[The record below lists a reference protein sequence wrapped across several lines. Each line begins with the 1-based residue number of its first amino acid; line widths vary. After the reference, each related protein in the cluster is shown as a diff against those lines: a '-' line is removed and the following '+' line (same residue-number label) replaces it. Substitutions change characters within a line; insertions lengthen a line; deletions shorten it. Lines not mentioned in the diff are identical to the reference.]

1 MTRPERTTIFSGHE
15 SVLQAHGVIKHLIRE
30 TSVERAQRLESGT
43 GEVWLKLECQQ
54 ITGSFKVR
62 GALHRVSALTEQERV
77 RGIVACSAGNHA
89 LGVAHAAELSA
100 IPATIFVPRTIDPA
114 RKEML
119 ERFTA
124 SVHVIGESYDDCES
138 KARQVA
144 KELKKTFISPYNDPW
159 VIAGQGTLGIE
170 LLRQVPN
177 VEVVLLAVGGGGLA
191 AGVAGYLKAAKP
203 AIKIVGVSPAN
214 SAGMYDLVTGIPSD
228 FVSHGDTLSDST
240 AGAVEQG
247 AITIDMCRAL
257 IDQWILVD
265 EADISA
271 AMRYLFYE
279 HRLVVEG
286 AGALA
291 LAGFLKERDR
301 IQQYVTALVVCGSN
315 IDPKRF
321 LRVVD
326 MGS

>member
-1 MTRPERTTIFSGHE
+1 MTKPERTTIFSGHDG
-15 SVLQAHGVIKHLIRE
+15 VLQAHGIIKHLIRE
-30 TSVERAQRLESGT
+30 TSVERAQALESGA

-62 GALHRVSALTEQERV
+62 GALHRVSALSDSERA
-77 RGIVACSAGNHA
+77 RGIVACSAGNHG

-100 IPATIFVPRTIDPA
+100 IPATIFVPRTVDPA

-119 ERFTA
+119 ERSSA
-124 SVHVIGESYDDCES
+124 SVHVIGDSYEECEK

-144 KELKKTFISPYNDPW
+144 TELSKTFISPYNDPW

-170 LLRQVPN
+170 LLGQVPH
-177 VEVVLLAVGGGGLA
+177 VEVVLLGVGGGGLA
-191 AGVAGYLKAAKP
+191 AGVAAYLKAAKP
-203 AIKIVGVSPAN
+203 SIKIVGVSPAN
-214 SAGMYDLVTGIPSD
+214 SAGMYDLVTGISSD
-228 FVSHGDTLSDST
+228 FAAHMETLSDST
-240 AGAVEQG
+240 AGAVEAG
-247 AITIDMCRAL
+247 SITIDMCRAL

-265 EADISA
+265 EADIKA

-291 LAGFLKERDR
+291 LAGFLKERNR
-301 IQQYVTALVVCGSN
+301 IQGYTTALVVCGGN